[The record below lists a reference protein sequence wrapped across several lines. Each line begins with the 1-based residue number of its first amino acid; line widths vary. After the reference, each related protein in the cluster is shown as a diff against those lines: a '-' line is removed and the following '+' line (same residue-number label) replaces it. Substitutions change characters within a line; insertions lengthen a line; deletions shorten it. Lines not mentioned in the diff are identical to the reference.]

1 MFKNANI
8 LYEIKNSK
16 RRRYY
21 AKFQDLALK
30 RRREIFYEMDPRRY
44 ERESCTCNSLHNTKT
59 RQKAFK
65 KILWRLLWSQK
76 IWVHAGSLATIASY
90 SNLIWALTNFVVVQ
104 NLLTTTKKNCANSG
118 KAQIVTSNDYIA
130 GNGSF

>member
-30 RRREIFYEMDPRRY
+30 CRREIFYEIDPCGLSRR
-44 ERESCTCNSLHNTKT
+44 RN
-59 RQKAFK
+59 
-65 KILWRLLWSQK
+65 
-76 IWVHAGSLATIASY
+76 VHI
-90 SNLIWALTNFVVVQ
+90 
-104 NLLTTTKKNCANSG
+104 
-118 KAQIVTSNDYIA
+118 
-130 GNGSF
+130 

>member
-30 RRREIFYEMDPRRY
+30 RRREIFYEMDPWGTNKNR
-44 ERESCTCNSLHNTKT
+44 SL
-59 RQKAFK
+59 
-65 KILWRLLWSQK
+65 
-76 IWVHAGSLATIASY
+76 
-90 SNLIWALTNFVVVQ
+90 
-104 NLLTTTKKNCANSG
+104 
-118 KAQIVTSNDYIA
+118 
-130 GNGSF
+130 

>member
-30 RRREIFYEMDPRRY
+30 RRREIFYEMDPWY
-44 ERESCTCNSLHNTKT
+44 
-59 RQKAFK
+59 
-65 KILWRLLWSQK
+65 
-76 IWVHAGSLATIASY
+76 
-90 SNLIWALTNFVVVQ
+90 LTLVPWDCECPWHPSTLGFVDFFFFVYF
-104 NLLTTTKKNCANSG
+104 S
-118 KAQIVTSNDYIA
+118 
-130 GNGSF
+130 

>member
-30 RRREIFYEMDPRRY
+30 RPREIFYEMDPGVPK
-44 ERESCTCNSLHNTKT
+44 SITNCQNWLSKFDLNTG
-59 RQKAFK
+59 R
-65 KILWRLLWSQK
+65 
-76 IWVHAGSLATIASY
+76 
-90 SNLIWALTNFVVVQ
+90 
-104 NLLTTTKKNCANSG
+104 
-118 KAQIVTSNDYIA
+118 
-130 GNGSF
+130 